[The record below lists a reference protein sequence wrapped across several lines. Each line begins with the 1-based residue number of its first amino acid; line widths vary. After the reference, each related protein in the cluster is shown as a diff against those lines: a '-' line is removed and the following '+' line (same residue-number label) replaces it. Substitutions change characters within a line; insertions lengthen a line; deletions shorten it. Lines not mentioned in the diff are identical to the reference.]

1 MCFFEEGGPLFAGA
15 SKVGREERSRKE
27 SDDTSYDV
35 FVGRFET
42 SVFQSRGSDARTKKK
57 RVSSFSLFPRARNRT
72 CESWEISLGDV
83 PRCTFGKSPWPF
95 SRRFR
100 SIAGN
105 ERRSSLSRAKKNPRA
120 RLFTG
125 KVLNVRRG
133 RETRRGAH
141 HATRASHARETR
153 ALDAR
158 SSRGFLS
165 LADFTRISRQTALGG
180 GTAED
185 HATHFSRDRLSP
197 EASRAFFERAF
208 DSQTARTPRCA
219 GGDPEPKHRTRE
231 SGRGGASRCF
241 SARCFS
247 AAARPSRR

>member
-1 MCFFEEGGPLFAGA
+1 MSSWVVSKRASSSRAGPT
-15 SKVGREERSRKE
+15 R
-27 SDDTSYDV
+27 
-35 FVGRFET
+35 
-42 SVFQSRGSDARTKKK
+42 KKK

-72 CESWEISLGDV
+72 CESWEISLEMCHGV
-83 PRCTFGKSPWPF
+83 HLGNPHGLLVGVFGR
-95 SRRFR
+95 SREMNDARAF
-100 SIAGN
+100 
-105 ERRSSLSRAKKNPRA
+105 RAKKNPRA

>member
-1 MCFFEEGGPLFAGA
+1 M
-15 SKVGREERSRKE
+15 SEERSGQERSQTILRTMSSWVVSKRASSSRAGPTRIKKTRFVLFSFSKSAKPNVRKL
-27 SDDTSYDV
+27 
-35 FVGRFET
+35 GNL
-42 SVFQSRGSDARTKKK
+42 QSRCAT
-57 RVSSFSLFPRARNRT
+57 VYIL
-72 CESWEISLGDV
+72 EI
-83 PRCTFGKSPWPF
+83 PMAFF
-95 SRRFR
+95 IRRFR

-105 ERRSSLSRAKKNPRA
+105 ERRSFVGAKKNPRA

-133 RETRRGAH
+133 RETRRVAH

>member
-1 MCFFEEGGPLFAGA
+1 M
-15 SKVGREERSRKE
+15 SEERSGQERSQTILRTMSSWVVSKRA
-27 SDDTSYDV
+27 SSSRAGPTRIKKTR
-35 FVGRFET
+35 FVLF
-42 SVFQSRGSDARTKKK
+42 
-57 RVSSFSLFPRARNRT
+57 SFSKSAKPNVRK
-72 CESWEISLGDV
+72 LGNLGRDV
-83 PRCTFGKSPWPF
+83 PRCTFGNPHGLLVGVF
-95 SRRFR
+95 GRSREMNDARAF
-100 SIAGN
+100 
-105 ERRSSLSRAKKNPRA
+105 RAKKNPRA

>member
-1 MCFFEEGGPLFAGA
+1 MCFFEEWGPLFAGA
-15 SKVGREERSRKE
+15 SNVGREERSRKE

-42 SVFQSRGSDARTKKK
+42 SVFESRGSDANKKNAF
-57 RVSSFSLFPRARNRT
+57 RPFLFFQERETERAK
-72 CESWEISLGDV
+72 V
-83 PRCTFGKSPWPF
+83 GKSPIEMCHGVHFGNPHGLLVGVF
-95 SRRFR
+95 GRSREMNDALAF
-100 SIAGN
+100 
-105 ERRSSLSRAKKNPRA
+105 RAKKNPRA

-133 RETRRGAH
+133 RETRRVAH

>member
-1 MCFFEEGGPLFAGA
+1 MCFFEEWGHSSLERLR
-15 SKVGREERSRKE
+15 SEERSGQERSQTILRTMSSWVVSKRASSSRAGPTRERKKNAFRLFLFFQE
-27 SDDTSYDV
+27 RETERAKVGKSRSEMCHGVHLGNPHGLLVGV
-35 FVGRFET
+35 FGR
-42 SVFQSRGSDARTKKK
+42 SREMNDARA
-57 RVSSFSLFPRARNRT
+57 F
-72 CESWEISLGDV
+72 
-83 PRCTFGKSPWPF
+83 
-95 SRRFR
+95 
-100 SIAGN
+100 
-105 ERRSSLSRAKKNPRA
+105 RAKKNPRA

-133 RETRRGAH
+133 RETRRRAH

>member
-1 MCFFEEGGPLFAGA
+1 M
-15 SKVGREERSRKE
+15 
-27 SDDTSYDV
+27 YI
-35 FVGRFET
+35 
-42 SVFQSRGSDARTKKK
+42 
-57 RVSSFSLFPRARNRT
+57 
-72 CESWEISLGDV
+72 W
-83 PRCTFGKSPWPF
+83 KSPWPF

-105 ERRSSLSRAKKNPRA
+105 ERRSSLQNGAKKNPRA

-133 RETRRGAH
+133 RETRRVAH

>member
-1 MCFFEEGGPLFAGA
+1 M
-15 SKVGREERSRKE
+15 RK
-27 SDDTSYDV
+27 
-35 FVGRFET
+35 
-42 SVFQSRGSDARTKKK
+42 
-57 RVSSFSLFPRARNRT
+57 
-72 CESWEISLGDV
+72 WEISLG
-83 PRCTFGKSPWPF
+83 RCATVYIWKSPWPF

>member
-1 MCFFEEGGPLFAGA
+1 MCFFEEWGPLFAGA
-15 SKVGREERSRKE
+15 SNVGREERSRKE

-42 SVFQSRGSDARTKKK
+42 SVFESAGPTRIKK
-57 RVSSFSLFPRARNRT
+57 RVSSFSFSKSAKPNVRK
-72 CESWEISLGDV
+72 LGNLHS
-83 PRCTFGKSPWPF
+83 RCATVYIWKSPWPF
-95 SRRFR
+95 IVGVFGRSREMNDARRFPR
-100 SIAGN
+100 QKKSTRA
-105 ERRSSLSRAKKNPRA
+105 SLH
-120 RLFTG
+120 G
-125 KVLNVRRG
+125 KGVNVRRG
-133 RETRRGAH
+133 RETRRVAH